1 MITIITGV
9 PGMGKTAQLVHMLLK
24 NEELGFNA
32 RPVFAMG
39 INGLV
44 LDHVKCPP
52 VEEWTEQKPDPD
64 DPKLYLDYFTF
75 PPNSIIVIDEAQRIY
90 RPRATSTKIPPY
102 VSAFETHR
110 HTGVDFILLTQKPHQ
125 MDKHVLG
132 LAGRHIHIKNTI
144 LGRKLFEWSEFKN
157 VDLNAN
163 LDTAIRRSYKPP
175 KEVFKLYKSADL
187 HTKQPKRFHQIWVY
201 LGIAVIALTF
211 FGYKITS
218 RISEKLIT
226 PEIATHEQSK
236 PLQTTQDTIT
246 VSDKIQDIK
255 EEFIPTHPFQ
265 DFTFT
270 IVASIKSKS
279 KSIFYYELTSND
291 SKFTMSSIEL
301 EDAGYKI
308 TYLNDCAN
316 FMLYNGA
323 KIVAT
328 CNQSSVSNPSHS
340 TSDALKGII
349 KG

>member
-24 NEELGFNA
+24 NDELGFNA

-52 VEEWTEQKPDPD
+52 VEQWTEQKPDPD

-157 VDLNAN
+157 VDLNSN

-175 KEVFKLYKSADL
+175 KEVFKLYKSAEL

-201 LGIAVIALTF
+201 LSIAAVALCF

-218 RISEKLIT
+218 RISEKLNPVVAQNQQTEKIT
-226 PEIATHEQSK
+226 DIIPVKQPQEIQEQNIAVDLPS
-236 PLQTTQDTIT
+236 
-246 VSDKIQDIK
+246 
-255 EEFIPTHPFQ
+255 HPFQ

-270 IVASIKSKS
+270 IVASIKSKT
-279 KSIFYYELTSND
+279 KTIFYYELSSND
-291 SKFTMSSIEL
+291 SKFTLSSKEL